1 MGKIENFLWDKIYN
15 GRYDADKCWNIALK
29 NGYVKESDKRAF
41 FKKHAELEKMY
52 QERYGNIIPESKAN
66 KKMKKIN
73 ENTLRK
79 IVAESV
85 KKVLKE
91 DYDGNYLQLI
101 KEEMHRL
108 YDLAQKVPNHLQS
121 EIYGMATSMQAMLE
135 QAQRNDEFDNW
146 NY

>member
-1 MGKIENFLWDKIYN
+1 
-15 GRYDADKCWNIALK
+15 
-29 NGYVKESDKRAF
+29 
-41 FKKHAELEKMY
+41 
-52 QERYGNIIPESKAN
+52 
-66 KKMKKIN
+66 MKKNTVKLN
-73 ENTLRK
+73 ENTLKR

-91 DYDGNYLQLI
+91 DYEGNYVQLI

-108 YDLAQKVPNHLQS
+108 YELEQKVPNYLQS
-121 EIYGMATSMQAMLE
+121 EIHSMVISMQAMLE

>member
-66 KKMKKIN
+66 KNMKKNVVKIN
-73 ENTLRK
+73 ESTLRNM
-79 IVAESV
+79 IANSI
-85 KKVLKE
+85 KKALKE
-91 DYDGNYLQLI
+91 DIAMKKQIHETPQIKVKQYGNYKGRDPKGI
-101 KEEMHRL
+101 
-108 YDLAQKVPNHLQS
+108 N
-121 EIYGMATSMQAMLE
+121 
-135 QAQRNDEFDNW
+135 
-146 NY
+146 